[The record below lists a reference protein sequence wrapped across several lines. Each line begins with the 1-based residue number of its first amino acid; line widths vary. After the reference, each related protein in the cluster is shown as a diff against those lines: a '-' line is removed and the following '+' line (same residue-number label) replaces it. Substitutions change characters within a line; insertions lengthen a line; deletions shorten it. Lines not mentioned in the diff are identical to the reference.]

1 MDAGNLWILVMNAT
15 RARILRGLPGALP
28 PAAVSGP
35 ANGTASPTELVV
47 RARQP
52 YLRELLSGTAA
63 APPGALL
70 PRGRAPAAD
79 WRRPLDADEA
89 LFCRQVSMML
99 EAHRLAGDFDRLAV
113 FATPDMLERLHE
125 AMPAGLRERV
135 TAEIAE
141 NLVAL
146 PAAALSGR
154 IAESLGR
161 A

>member
-15 RARILRGLPGALP
+15 RARILRGLPGAMP

-35 ANGTASPTELVV
+35 ANGTAWPAELVV

-52 YLRELLSGTAA
+52 YLRELLSGAAA

-70 PRGRAPAAD
+70 PRGRAAAD

-113 FATPDMLERLHE
+113 FAAPDMLERLHE

-146 PAAALSGR
+146 SEAALSGR
-154 IAESLGR
+154 IAQSLGR